1 MYARMS
7 ALALLLPSSFLL
19 SCAGTSPTP
28 EPGAPAATE
37 APVAAAPDAPKDDAL
52 APIEAEMAQRLD
64 EGKPFDHDEAL
75 FDRLLSVT
83 RAGRERYPARIWFLF
98 FAPELRA
105 KITEP
110 TLQPS
115 KRDQLAFDYL
125 TTVLPAAWSLRVAG
139 LARSHDPV
147 LGGRMEQR
155 DACPAPLLAAYDK
168 AREIQGPTA
177 KIEPWRGVTHLFY
190 GSHEETRGVEFARP
204 ALVMAREFMGENL
217 EGKDLADV
225 GAGSGP
231 SLPAFREALGPK
243 SKLYAVEVD
252 PFVLQVAENL
262 AKGLDVTPVQ
272 CGNADVNLPE
282 NSVDIIVMTGVHMAS
297 GLDEWY
303 ETETLPWLR
312 TMSVALRDGGVLII
326 DDGNQ
331 DLVEEKKDL
340 VGKVERAGFTSL
352 ALRKGKEHPR
362 APSEWIAVFR
372 VDKAKEYVG
381 PAPAAPAEPAAAAA
395 PAAPA
400 AATP

>member
-1 MYARMS
+1 MLVRLS
-7 ALALLLPSSFLL
+7 PLALLLPSLTLAACS
-19 SCAGTSPTP
+19 G
-28 EPGAPAATE
+28 GAPAPQPEPPAT
-37 APVAAAPDAPKDDAL
+37 VDAAAPEAKPDAPAADLL
-52 APIEAEMAQRLD
+52 APIEEEMAQRI
-64 EGKPFDHDEAL
+64 EQGKPFDHDEAL
-75 FDRLLSVT
+75 FDRLLSAT
-83 RAGRERYPARIWFLF
+83 RAGRERFPARIWFLF

-105 KITEP
+105 KITEE

-125 TTVLPAAWSLRVAG
+125 TTVLPPAWSLRVAG
-139 LARSHDPV
+139 LARSHDPA
-147 LGGRMEQR
+147 LSEKMAQR

-204 ALVMAREFMGENL
+204 ALLMAKEFMGDNL

-231 SLPAFREALGPK
+231 SLPSFRAALGPK

-252 PFVLQVAENL
+252 PFVLQVADNMS
-262 AKGLDVTPVQ
+262 KGLDVTPVQ
-272 CGNADVNLPE
+272 CGNADVNLPAG
-282 NSVDIIVMTGVHMAS
+282 SVDIIVMTGVHMAS

-312 TMSVALRDGGVLII
+312 AMSLALRDGGILVI

-331 DLVEEKKDL
+331 DLIEEKKDL
-340 VGKVERAGFTSL
+340 VGKVERAGFKSL
-352 ALRKGKEHPR
+352 TLRKGAEHPR

-372 VDKAKEYVG
+372 VDKNAEYVG
-381 PAPAAPAEPAAAAA
+381 PAAQPSAAP
-395 PAAPA
+395 
-400 AATP
+400 TP